1 MSILGTLN
9 QELLKTKSVAE
20 EIIQE
25 LKKTEITEENY
36 VEVFDSLD
44 LLEIHENNLRRERQ
58 LLNLKLGYNNYKI
71 RVEKSVYRTDIIASS

>member
-20 EIIQE
+20 EIIEE
-25 LKKTEITEENY
+25 LKKTEMTEENY

-71 RVEKSVYRTDIIASS
+71 RAEKSVSRTDIIASS

>member
-20 EIIQE
+20 EIIEE
-25 LKKTEITEENY
+25 LKKTEITIENY

-71 RVEKSVYRTDIIASS
+71 RVEKSVSRTDIIASS